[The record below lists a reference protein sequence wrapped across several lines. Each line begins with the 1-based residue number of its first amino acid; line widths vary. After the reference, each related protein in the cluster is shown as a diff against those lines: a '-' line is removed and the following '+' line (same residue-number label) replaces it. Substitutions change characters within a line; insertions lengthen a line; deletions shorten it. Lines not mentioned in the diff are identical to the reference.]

1 MAGTGRPV
9 TGEFAGGKKR
19 FGSVQSGVGTAHD
32 GSGVPEMK
40 FTSSA
45 WCVASGLFALGTPGA
60 ISPEAISWRT
70 SFGVMRQSDPPGRE
84 HVALGLKSSVP
95 AFFALSAAL

>member
-19 FGSVQSGVGTAHD
+19 FGSVQSSAGAAHD
-32 GSGVPEMK
+32 GSAVPDMK

-45 WCVASGLFALGTPGA
+45 WCVVSGLFALGMPGE
-60 ISPEAISWRT
+60 ISPEAMSWRT
-70 SFGVMRQSDPPGRE
+70 SLGVMRQSDPPGRQQ
-84 HVALGLKSSVP
+84 VRLGLKSSVP
-95 AFFALSAAL
+95 AFFAFSPAL